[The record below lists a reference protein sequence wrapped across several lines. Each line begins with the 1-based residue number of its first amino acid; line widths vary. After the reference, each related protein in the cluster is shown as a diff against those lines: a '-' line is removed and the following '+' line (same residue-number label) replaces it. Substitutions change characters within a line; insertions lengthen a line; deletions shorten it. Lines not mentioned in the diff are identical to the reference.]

1 MPKQLFD
8 RASAREAGKRSGKA
22 RQRLTLTQ
30 VEAELGSLVTLED
43 AQQRLDR
50 IGVWALAGLLAGS
63 VAGAAVRSVE
73 VWVKT
78 HESKL
83 TQEVVQELRQ
93 RLEQL
98 ESDLKQRSTMGV
110 VR

>member
-8 RASAREAGKRSGKA
+8 SASAREAGKRSGKA

-50 IGVWALAGLLAGS
+50 IGVWALSGLLPGS
-63 VAGAAVRSVE
+63 VAGASVRSVE

-98 ESDLKQRSTMGV
+98 EGDLKQRSTMGV